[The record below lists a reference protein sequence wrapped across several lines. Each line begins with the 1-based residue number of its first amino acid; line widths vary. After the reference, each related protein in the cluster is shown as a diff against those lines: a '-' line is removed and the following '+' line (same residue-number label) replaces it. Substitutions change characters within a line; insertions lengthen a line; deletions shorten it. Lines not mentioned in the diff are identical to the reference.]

1 MARKLAKKTRSIS
14 GAQAIIKC
22 LERQEVEYVFGYIGG
37 AAIPIFDA
45 LIESKLKLIMP
56 RHEQGATHMA
66 DGYARATGK
75 PGIVL
80 VTSGPGALNT
90 VTGIMTAHMDSVP
103 LVVLTGQTITTALGK
118 DAFQEADIFG
128 TTMSF
133 VKHSYLVKNT
143 NDIPRVMKE
152 AFHIAQ
158 TGRPG
163 PVLIDIPKDI
173 SSGLCTASLDAKMD
187 IPGYKIPASGKKA
200 DIKKMAKLFMASK
213 KPLLLIGHGAVIS
226 GAENAVRALAN
237 KMQAPVVSTL
247 LGKGIFPETHP
258 LALGMLGMHG
268 TAYANKALTSC
279 DLICSIGSRWD
290 DRINGNN
297 EEFCIGAKKL
307 HIDIDP
313 AEIGKVVQPDAHV
326 VGDARLVVEELIKH
340 VETLETEEWLK
351 ECKFFKKE
359 YPLKYDNS
367 VGLTMQFVIEELYKI
382 TRGKAIIATD
392 VGQHQMWAAQFYL
405 TDYGD
410 RRWLSSGGAGTMGYG
425 FPAAIGAQFGRP
437 EDLVVAIV
445 GDGGFQMTMSE
456 LATMSVNKLPVK
468 VLILDNRYLGMVRQ
482 WQELFFENRYSGVEL
497 EGNPDFVK
505 VAEAYGIK
513 GIRITNIKEAP
524 KKLKEAVKY
533 KGPVVIHCDVIQ
545 EDNVFPMI
553 PAGRSAYHMI
563 IEAPTEK
570 LEKPTGS
577 T

>member
-1 MARKLAKKTRSIS
+1 MARKRVKKMKSIS

-22 LERQEVEYVFGYIGG
+22 LERHKVEYVFGYIGG

-80 VTSGPGALNT
+80 VTSGPGAANT

-103 LVVLTGQTITTALGK
+103 LVVLTGQTVTSALGK

-163 PVLIDIPKDI
+163 PVLVDIPKDI
-173 SSGLCTASLDAKMD
+173 SSGPCTASLDARMD
-187 IPGYKIPASGKKA
+187 IPGYKIPTSGKKA

-226 GAENAVRALAN
+226 GAEKAVRALAN
-237 KMQAPVVSTL
+237 KMQAPVVNTL

-258 LALGMLGMHG
+258 LSLGMLGMHG

-290 DRINGNN
+290 DRINGDN

-313 AEIGKVVQPDAHV
+313 SEIGKVVQPDAHV

-340 VETLETEEWLK
+340 VEALDTEEWLK
-351 ECKFFKKE
+351 ECNFFRKE
-359 YPLKYDNS
+359 YPLKYNNS

-382 TRGKAIIATD
+382 TKGKAIIATD

-445 GDGGFQMTMSE
+445 GDGGFQMTMNE

-468 VLILDNRYLGMVRQ
+468 VLILDNCYLGMVRQ

-513 GIRITNIKEAP
+513 GIRITNTKEAP
-524 KKLKEAVKY
+524 RKLKEALKY

-553 PAGRSAYHMI
+553 PAGKSAYHMI
-563 IEAPTEK
+563 IETPTEK

>member
-1 MARKLAKKTRSIS
+1 MARKLAKKTRPIS

-66 DGYARATGK
+66 DGYARTTGK

-351 ECKFFKKE
+351 ECNFFKKK

-497 EGNPDFVK
+497 VGNPDFVK

-524 KKLKEAVKY
+524 QKLKEAVKY
-533 KGPVVIHCDVIQ
+533 KGSVVIHCDVIQ

-553 PAGRSAYHMI
+553 PAGKSAYHMI
-563 IEAPTEK
+563 IETPTEK

>member
-103 LVVLTGQTITTALGK
+103 LVVLTGQTITAALGK

-187 IPGYKIPASGKKA
+187 IPGYKIPTSGKKA

-351 ECKFFKKE
+351 ECNFFKKE

>member
-1 MARKLAKKTRSIS
+1 MKSIS

-80 VTSGPGALNT
+80 VTSGPGAANT

-103 LVVLTGQTITTALGK
+103 LVVLTGQTVTAALGK

-163 PVLIDIPKDI
+163 PVVIDIPKDI
-173 SSGLCTASLDAKMD
+173 SSGPCTASLDARMD
-187 IPGYKIPASGKKA
+187 IPGYKIPTSGKKA

-226 GAENAVRALAN
+226 GAENAVRVLAN

-258 LALGMLGMHG
+258 LSLGMLGMHG
-268 TAYANKALTSC
+268 TAYANKALTNC

-290 DRINGNN
+290 DRINGDN

-340 VETLETEEWLK
+340 VETLDTEEWLK
-351 ECKFFKKE
+351 ECNSFRKE

-382 TRGKAIIATD
+382 TKGKAIIATD

-437 EDLVVAIV
+437 KDLVVAIV

-505 VAEAYGIK
+505 VAEAYGVK

-524 KKLKEAVKY
+524 QKLKEAVKY